1 MDFNYVQP
9 IVYLP
14 SIHAEERIVK
24 RTGCSRMEAPHK
36 IVEIA
41 ETAYL
46 FLEFGPYRYLR
57 SADGELFLPCILDK
71 YSNNNYTYKVRSVL
85 RWDMVEERLQR
96 VVDKYASLP
105 A

>member
-1 MDFNYVQP
+1 MDFNCVQP
-9 IVYLP
+9 IVYL
-14 SIHAEERIVK
+14 SSYHAEERIVD
-24 RTGCSRMEAPHK
+24 RTGCSRMEAPQK
-36 IVEIA
+36 VVEIA
-41 ETAYL
+41 ESAQL

-57 SADGELFLPCILDK
+57 SADGNLFLPCILDK

-85 RWDMVEERLQR
+85 RWEMVKDRLQR